1 MTLRFLLFFVIA
13 SVGNAKVDFQMA
25 IVDGKARFALSRHH
39 LTYFLESDVK
49 ILGRRASVG
58 IDLNNKHK
66 TVSLTIDG
74 GKQAD
79 I

>member
-13 SVGNAKVDFQMA
+13 SVGNAGVDYQIA

-66 TVSLTIDG
+66 TVCSNIDG
-74 GKQAD
+74 AKQAD
-79 I
+79 M